1 MIVVLCEGNTLT
13 RFDEG
18 PMHGMH
24 VTRPK
29 AMHAGNI
36 GPYFELYIFA
46 ISRQKVCCFLP
57 ILYTLPLFLPNLT
70 KSRT

>member
-1 MIVVLCEGNTLT
+1 MKLCVIVVLCEGNTLT
-13 RFDEG
+13 KFDEG

-36 GPYFELYIFA
+36 GPYFEPNIFA
-46 ISRQKVCCFLP
+46 ISKQKVCCC
-57 ILYTLPLFLPNLT
+57 
-70 KSRT
+70 